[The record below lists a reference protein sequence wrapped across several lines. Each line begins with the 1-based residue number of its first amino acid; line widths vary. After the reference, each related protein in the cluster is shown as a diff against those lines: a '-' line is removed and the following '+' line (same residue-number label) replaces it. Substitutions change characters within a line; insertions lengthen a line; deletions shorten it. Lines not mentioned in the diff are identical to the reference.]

1 MNQRL
6 LTLLIAAVLIVSVPL
21 SAAAYAPDGEKHEA
35 NAPRPSLDWKAYPA
49 DIQALKVQLDTIRDQ
64 QRGLFAQMKDQ
75 HDQIREA
82 RKTLSESQR
91 QSLKKD
97 ARSIVEQMK
106 ATRDSIHALRD
117 QKRASWDK
125 FHAHSRDKQW
135 SDAKSDL
142 QAIVNQKQ
150 QILENQRNILKLQQ
164 QLISLMKPTAGMH
177 DHAKQG

>member
-6 LTLLIAAVLIVSVPL
+6 LALLIVVLLTVSAPL
-21 SAAAYAPDGEKHEA
+21 SAAAFAPDGEKHDA
-35 NAPRPSLDWKAYPA
+35 NKPRPSLDWKAYPA
-49 DIQALKVQLDTIRDQ
+49 DIQALKVQLDSIRDQ
-64 QRGLFAQMKDQ
+64 QKGLFAQMKEQ
-75 HDQIREA
+75 HDLIREA

-97 ARSIVEQMK
+97 ARGIVEQMK

-135 SDAKSDL
+135 NDAKNDL
-142 QAIVNQKQ
+142 QAIVTQKQ
-150 QILENQRNILKLQQ
+150 QILDNQKNILKLQQ
-164 QLISLMKPTAGMH
+164 QLIALMKPTAGMH